1 MQQQLRHH
9 RGLCQHVNPR
19 RLEFILS
26 PRSRSWLFVEA
37 RALAASE
44 QKGRDHGPTVW
55 SFDRRSMVA
64 PLLFAGHGD
73 RLTKAGAVTEH
84 FGDRASTLTT
94 ARSPKQACHFFMQK
108 MACHVL

>member
-1 MQQQLRHH
+1 
-9 RGLCQHVNPR
+9 
-19 RLEFILS
+19 
-26 PRSRSWLFVEA
+26 
-37 RALAASE
+37 
-44 QKGRDHGPTVW
+44 
-55 SFDRRSMVA
+55 MVA